1 MLDTDTLIKG
11 YSFEKFTEKIR
22 NLTNS
27 EVGNY
32 KNKQV
37 FITERVDDFNP
48 EVLLTRAILLDK
60 TEKGK
65 EYDASITVRRN
76 SKNFC
81 PKMDT
86 ITAFRVLYET
96 DWADNGRFNVIDCKF
111 SVALSYDADNKSLT
125 YTHLYSKYRKNR
137 LIHTVCYSVTE
148 RLDEAANLYISS
160 IFNSAKKYDGI
171 HNTAYKVLYTDL
183 DTIHILPPAPIF
195 NYDISEAL
203 EFLCDTI
210 VLNN

>member
-11 YSFEKFTEKIR
+11 YDFDKFTEKIR

-27 EVGNY
+27 EVGKY
-32 KNKQV
+32 KDKQV
-37 FITERVDDFNP
+37 FITERVDDFNL
-48 EVLLTRAILLDK
+48 EVLLTRAILSDK
-60 TEKGK
+60 TEKGN
-65 EYDASITVRRN
+65 EYDASITVRRS
-76 SKNFC
+76 SKDFC

-96 DWADNGRFNVIDCKF
+96 DWADNGKFDIVDCKF
-111 SVALSYDADNKSLT
+111 SVALSHDADNKSLT

-137 LIHTVCYSVTE
+137 LVHTVCYSISE
-148 RLDEAANLYISS
+148 RLDPEADLYISS

-183 DTIHILPPAPIF
+183 DTIHILSPLV
-195 NYDISEAL
+195 NYGISEAL

-210 VLNN
+210 ALNN

>member
-1 MLDTDTLIKG
+1 MLDTDTLLHG
-11 YSFEKFTEKIR
+11 YGIERFNGKLN
-22 NLTNS
+22 NLLNS
-27 EVGNY
+27 EVGNRM
-32 KNKQV
+32 NTQV
-37 FITERVDDFNP
+37 YITERRDDFNP
-48 EVLLTRAILLDK
+48 EVLLTRAVLSDK

-65 EYDASITVRRN
+65 EYDASITLRRS

-86 ITAFRVLYET
+86 ITAFRVLHET

-111 SVALSYDADNKSLT
+111 SVALSYDANNKSLT
-125 YTHLYSKYRKNR
+125 YTHLYNKYRKNR

-183 DTIHILPPAPIF
+183 DTIHILPPVSILD
-195 NYDISEAL
+195 YGISEAL

>member
-1 MLDTDTLIKG
+1 MLDTDTLLYG
-11 YSFEKFTEKIR
+11 YGIEKFNGKLN
-22 NLTNS
+22 NLLNS
-27 EVGNY
+27 EVGNRM
-32 KNKQV
+32 NTQV
-37 FITERVDDFNP
+37 YITERRDDFNP
-48 EVLLTRAILLDK
+48 EVLLTRAILSDK

-65 EYDASITVRRN
+65 EYDASITIRRN

-86 ITAFRVLYET
+86 ITAFHVLHET
-96 DWADNGRFNVIDCKF
+96 DWTDNDKFDIVDCKF
-111 SVALSYDADNKSLT
+111 SVALSHDADNKRLT

-137 LIHTVCYSVTE
+137 LVHTVCYSVSE
-148 RLDEAANLYISS
+148 HLDPEANLYISN

-183 DTIHILPPAPIF
+183 DTIHILSPLT
-195 NYDISEAL
+195 NYGISEAL

-210 VLNN
+210 ALNN